1 MARGVH
7 RTRPERHRM
16 SKLHPWD
23 RYVGIASGEKFRAT
37 GTIDRRWPT
46 TDHAVVDASGSVVE
60 RTSTR
65 LEFQLEAGEQKLTT
79 SAKVNFAWEASEPA
93 PTGALANTVS
103 ASGKIGFLSFTFDD
117 QEVEFAEKEGAIEVI
132 ADGKIDVTGP
142 VDVHARVT
150 MRIWQTSGKTRV
162 RFQAVR
168 KNGKLLGEG
177 ELTIG
182 G

>member
-1 MARGVH
+1 
-7 RTRPERHRM
+7 M

-23 RYVGIASGEKFRAT
+23 RYVSIGAGEKFRAT

-46 TDHAVVDASGSVVE
+46 TDHAVVDASGTVTE
-60 RTSTR
+60 RTATR
-65 LEFQLEAGEQKLTT
+65 LAFELEAGDLKLAT
-79 SAKVNFAWEASEPA
+79 SAKANFAWEASEPA
-93 PTGALANTVS
+93 PSGALANTVS
-103 ASGKIGFLSFTFDD
+103 ASGKLGFLSFTFDD
-117 QEVEFAEKEGAIEVI
+117 QEVEFAEKDGAIEVI

-150 MRIWQTSGKTRV
+150 VVIWQAGGKTRV

-177 ELTIG
+177 ELTIA
-182 G
+182 